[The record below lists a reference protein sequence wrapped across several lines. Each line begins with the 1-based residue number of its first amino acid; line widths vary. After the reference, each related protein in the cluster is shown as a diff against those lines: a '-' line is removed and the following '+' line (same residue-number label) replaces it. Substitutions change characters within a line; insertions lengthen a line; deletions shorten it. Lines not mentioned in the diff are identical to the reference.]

1 MDFDFSQEQYMLRDA
16 VRDFMQKESSPRKVR
31 EAWESETGRSPER
44 WKKLGDL
51 GILGLTIPE
60 QFGGAGMDEV
70 DLVLVLEEAGR
81 SVLPE
86 PLLEHAAVGAPLL
99 ARAGT
104 DAQKAKWLPKLASGE
119 ATVSIALASEPYV
132 LDATADV
139 VIVEQDGELHAATQ
153 DRLSLTPLRSADG
166 ARRLFKVTAELDD
179 VTRMGPA
186 GVHAKWAFNHAAAA
200 TAAELVGIADAL
212 LQQTVAYAKER
223 EQFGRKIGSFQA
235 VQHKLAETF
244 LLVESAKSAIYYAA
258 YALAHDLPDAAIHV
272 SVAKAYAGD
281 AERRANYESLQLHGG
296 IGFTWEHD
304 LHLWLKRGRALE
316 AQYGDSDWHRRQIG
330 DWVYSDRASME
341 PAGALSQ

>member
-1 MDFDFSQEQYMLRDA
+1 LDFDFSQEQYMLRDT
-16 VRDFMQKESSPRKVR
+16 VRDFLQKESSPKAVR

-44 WKKLGDL
+44 WRKLGE
-51 GILGLTIPE
+51 LGLLGLNLPE
-60 QFGGAGMDEV
+60 DAGGAGMDEI

-81 SVLPE
+81 QVLPE

-104 DAQKAKWLPKLASGE
+104 EAQKAEWLPKLATGE
-119 ATVSIALASEPYV
+119 ATVTIGLASEPYV
-132 LDATADV
+132 QDAGADL
-139 VIVEQDGELHAATQ
+139 VILEQDGELHAAPQ
-153 DRLSLTPLRSADG
+153 DRLSLTPLTSADG

-179 VTRMGPA
+179 ATRMGPSA
-186 GVHAKWAFNHAAAA
+186 EHGPWAFEHAAAA
-200 TAAELVGIADAL
+200 TAAQLVGIADAM

-258 YALAHDLPDAAIHV
+258 YALARDLPDKHIHV

-316 AQYGDSDWHRRQIG
+316 AQYGDSDWHRRRIA
-330 DWVYSDRASME
+330 DWVYAGAAVKE
-341 PAGALSQ
+341 PAGALS

>member
-1 MDFDFSQEQYMLRDA
+1 MDFDFSQEQYMLRDT
-16 VRDFMQKESSPRKVR
+16 VRDFLQKESSPRKVR
-31 EAWESETGRSPER
+31 EAWESETGRSEER
-44 WKKLGDL
+44 WRKLGEM
-51 GILGLTIPE
+51 GVLGLTLPE
-60 QFGGAGMDEV
+60 EHGGAGMDEV

-81 SVLPE
+81 NILPE

-104 DAQKAKWLPKLASGE
+104 DAQKAEWLPKLASGE
-119 ATVSIALASEPYV
+119 AKISVGLASEPYV
-132 LDATADV
+132 LDANADL
-139 VIVEQDGELHAATQ
+139 VIIEQDGELHAATQ
-153 DRLSLTPLRSADG
+153 DRLSLTPLKSADG

-179 VTRMGPA
+179 ATRMGPS
-186 GVHAKWAFNHAAAA
+186 GEHGKWAFNHAAAG

-212 LQQTVAYAKER
+212 LQQTIAYAKER

-258 YALAHDLPDAAIHV
+258 YALAHDVPDVAIHV

-281 AERRANYESLQLHGG
+281 AARRANYESLQLHGG

-316 AQYGDSDWHRRQIG
+316 AQYGDSDWHRQQIAN
-330 DWVYSDRASME
+330 WVYAGGGAKE
-341 PAGALSQ
+341 PAGALS

>member
-1 MDFDFSQEQYMLRDA
+1 VDFDFSQEQYMLRDT
-16 VRDFMQKESSPRKVR
+16 VRDFLQKESSPRKVR
-31 EAWESETGRSPER
+31 EAWESDTGRSAER

-51 GILGLTIPE
+51 GILGLTVPE
-60 QFGGAGMDEV
+60 ENGGAGMNEIDM
-70 DLVLVLEEAGR
+70 VLVLEEAGR
-81 SVLPE
+81 SILPE
-86 PLLEHAAVGAPLL
+86 PLLEHAVVGAPLL

-104 DAQKAKWLPKLASGE
+104 DAQKSEWLEKLATGA
-119 ATVSIALASEPYV
+119 ATVTVGLGMEPYV
-132 LDATADV
+132 QDANADL
-139 VIVEQDGELHAATQ
+139 VILERDGELHAATQ
-153 DRLSLTPLRSADG
+153 DRLSLTPLQSADG
-166 ARRLFKVTAELDD
+166 ARRLFKVTAELDEA
-179 VTRMGPA
+179 TRMGEA
-186 GVHAKWAFNHAAAA
+186 GEHAKWAFEHAAAG
-200 TAAELVGIADAL
+200 TAAELVGIADAM

-258 YALAHDLPDAAIHV
+258 YALAQDLPDKHIHV

-316 AQYGDSDWHRRQIG
+316 AAYGDSDWHRRRIG
-330 DWVYSDRASME
+330 DWVY
-341 PAGALSQ
+341 AGGGAATPVAALS